1 MRDKLFQDLKDIQK
15 EMVRILGEVNTL
27 ASGPMAVTHE
37 MEDTWQP
44 HCDVFRDEKQLVVV
58 IDLAGVNKKSVHIS
72 TSREYL
78 KISGERYTCEA
89 NDDLYYYTME
99 IESGRFERKIYF
111 PDVNINRD
119 APTVMYEEGFLR
131 VLFPIVPVREK
142 MIEIEID

>member
-37 MEDTWQP
+37 MEDTWKP
-44 HCDVFRDEKQLVVV
+44 HCDVFRDDKEL
-58 IDLAGVNKKSVHIS
+58 IILFDLAGVNKKSVHIS

-78 KISGERYTCEA
+78 KISGERIPCESC
-89 NDDLYYYTME
+89 DDLYYYTME
-99 IESGRFERKIYF
+99 IETGRFERKVYF

-119 APTVMYEEGFLR
+119 APKVTYDEGFLR
-131 VLFPIVPVREK
+131 VVFPIVPAREK
-142 MIEIEID
+142 TIEVEID